1 MFLVAVVA
9 LAAVTVPLFGGRLGA
24 LVEVRLRHV
33 GAIFAALGLEMAALE
48 LPRLADRLRAA
59 LLVVAYPYPVRAVSL
74 AANWRLPGVPLIA
87 VGAACN
93 PGAVAANGGVMP
105 ASPTALAGA
114 VLPVNAPGFHNSTP
128 WPSRGWRSWAT
139 SVSFPPPGR
148 SATSSA
154 SATCSSPSGSSG
166 HCTASAGHGWPHPGP
181 AEGSQRYTT
190 TALPGQRRVPSRP
203 ARPRH
208 THDLRHTFD
217 LAGGRR
223 HPRPGDRRAD
233 GPRGHPPVLL
243 DGRGH
248 ERDGVV
254 YRHTTT
260 PMEARILQAL
270 DRRLAEA
277 IAVVEALG

>member
-1 MFLVAVVA
+1 VFLVAVVA

-93 PGAVAANGGVMP
+93 PVAVAANGGVMP

-114 VLPVNAPGFHNSTP
+114 VLPVNA
-128 WPSRGWRSWAT
+128 
-139 SVSFPPPGR
+139 PPGR

-233 GPRGHPPVLL
+233 GPRGHPPSSWTAE
-243 DGRGH
+243 GMSAM
-248 ERDGVV
+248 GVV
-254 YRHTTT
+254 YRHATTRWR
-260 PMEARILQAL
+260 PASS
-270 DRRLAEA
+270 RRSTGGLPRRSP
-277 IAVVEALG
+277 